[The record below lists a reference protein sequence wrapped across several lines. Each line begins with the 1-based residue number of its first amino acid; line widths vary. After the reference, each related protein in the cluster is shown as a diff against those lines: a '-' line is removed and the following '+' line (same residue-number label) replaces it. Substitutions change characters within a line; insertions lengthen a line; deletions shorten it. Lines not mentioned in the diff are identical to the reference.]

1 MNDMHFNLREKARI
15 FKALSEER
23 RLEILRYLSN
33 KEFCVGDVAQNF
45 NMSASVASHHLKVLE
60 SVHLIIRRK
69 EGKNVIFKVNIKLLK
84 GLFEEI
90 FEFLE
95 INIEDFN

>member
-1 MNDMHFNLREKARI
+1 MKLTLREKAHI

-33 KEFCVGDVAQNF
+33 KEFCVGDVAQEF
-45 NMSASVASHHLKVLE
+45 DMSASVASHHLKVLE
-60 SVHLIIRRK
+60 SARLLHRRK
-69 EGKNVIFKVNIKLLK
+69 EGKNVIFKVNIELLK
-84 GLFEEI
+84 ELFEDI

-95 INIEDFN
+95 IKLEDIT